1 MPSEPSTGRVPAAAV
16 AWLVY
21 LATVPAAFAAPA
33 LLDLDPFEPR
43 APGLLLN
50 VCVVAAAALAVVALR
65 RRGPAFIAVVAGLLS
80 SYLVLVMRTALHGTP
95 FGYGGVHGDTGRIT
109 AMAVHYEHSWAT
121 HDGIV
126 GTASEYPPLF
136 PFLVGKAAMLADVPA
151 WRLLGHAEI
160 LLVSASIVAGF
171 ALWSRL
177 VSPVVALAASVAV
190 PFVFGVPSKPHEVL
204 ALAVFLP
211 LVLLTVARPPGER
224 LHWLPAGVIAG
235 ALCLTYHAWVV
246 FSALGLLA
254 LAWWTWRR
262 EPDRRAY
269 LLYVG
274 RIVAVMA
281 AVTAWYTVPYVSAML
296 TGGQQVGDT
305 FHSARISENPF
316 PFLKLGLTG
325 LLCLAGLVGLLRYA
339 RTAWW
344 APPLL
349 AVLAGSYAYRA
360 IGMVRWETTGRS
372 GLYYYTAP
380 LIELCLIVGLVLSVA
395 TIAPRL
401 SERMSPAVA
410 ARSGVLGMT
419 AVVFFVAAG
428 STVSWMP
435 VTRVGT
441 NANGA
446 LAALAHH
453 QRLPGG
459 GLPAGRPGP
468 GTGDPSTGDPEALAA
483 SVGIVDW
490 DFLPVAA
497 MERQV
502 RTVRPADRYPH
513 VLSHD
518 EQIHAFL
525 PWRGFIGVDRTGA
538 QGPTRYDD
546 RHRELVRLSRLSD
559 PVAFANATRRTR
571 FGPIDVFV
579 LRRGTDG
586 TLVWKGLRVPEA
598 VRFQRGQFAPAAFH
612 VVNLEPDVFLAVRR
626 P

>member
-1 MPSEPSTGRVPAAAV
+1 V

-21 LATVPAAFAAPA
+21 LVTLPAALAAPG
-33 LLDLDPFEPR
+33 LLDLDPFEAR
-43 APGLLLN
+43 APRLLLN
-50 VCVVAAAALAVVALR
+50 VCLVAAAALAVVALR
-65 RRGPAFIAVVAGLLS
+65 LRGPAFIAAAAGLLA
-80 SYLVLVMRTALHGTP
+80 SYLALVMRTALSGTP

-109 AMAVHYEHSWAT
+109 AMAVHYERSWAT

-151 WRLLGHAEI
+151 WRLLGHAEL
-160 LLVSASIVAGF
+160 LLVSASVVAGF

-177 VSPVVALAASVAV
+177 VSPAVALAAGVAV

-224 LHWLPAGVIAG
+224 LHWLPAGLIAV

-246 FSALGLLA
+246 FSAAGLLA

-262 EPDRRAY
+262 EPDRRSY

-274 RIVAVMA
+274 RVVAVMA
-281 AVTAWYTVPYVSAML
+281 TVTAWYTVPYVSAML
-296 TGGQQVGDT
+296 AGGRQVGDT
-305 FHSARISENPF
+305 FNSARISENPF
-316 PFLKLGLTG
+316 PFLELGITG
-325 LLCLAGLVGLLRYA
+325 LLCLAGLAGLLRYA
-339 RTAWW
+339 RTSWW

-349 AVLAGSYAYRA
+349 AILAGCYLYRA
-360 IGMVRWETTGRS
+360 IGMVRWATTGHS

-380 LIELCLIVGLVLSVA
+380 LIELCLIAGVVLSAA
-395 TIAPRL
+395 TVAPRL
-401 SERMSPAVA
+401 AERMGPAVA
-410 ARSGVLGMT
+410 ARSGVVGMT
-419 AVVFFVAAG
+419 AVVFFVAVG
-428 STVSWMP
+428 CTVSWMP
-435 VTRVGT
+435 VTRAGT
-441 NANGA
+441 NPNGA

-459 GLPAGRPGP
+459 GLPAGHP
-468 GTGDPSTGDPEALAA
+468 GTGDPKALAA
-483 SVGIVDW
+483 SVGIRDW
-490 DFLPVAA
+490 DFLPVEAV
-497 MERQV
+497 EHQV
-502 RTVRPADRYPH
+502 RAVRPADRYPR

-546 RHRELVRLSRLSD
+546 RHRELVRLSRLGD
-559 PVAFANATRRTR
+559 PAAFADATRRTA

-579 LRRGTDG
+579 LRRAADG

-598 VRFQRGQFAPAAFH
+598 VRFQRGQFALAAFQVH
-612 VVNLEPDVFLAVRR
+612 DVEPDVFLAVRR